1 MQKFNVVFSAAA
13 LAAAS
18 LPAGAVEWWGSQWT
32 GSGEAGY
39 VATTG
44 NTDTSNLVAKLGVTN
59 ERAKWRHTLNLEA
72 LNSEDDGNTTAER
85 YFASWQSDYKLS
97 ERDYL
102 FGRLAYEDDKFSGY
116 DYRTTEAIGYG
127 RRVLDTETMK
137 LDLEA
142 GPGARQSKLEG
153 GGTEKEMILRLA
165 GRYAWQIS
173 EHARFTQDLSSDI
186 GEDATITKSV
196 TALQADV
203 MGNLAMKLSYTVT
216 HTSDVPDDIDKTD
229 TETAV
234 TLVYGF

>member
-1 MQKFNVVFSAAA
+1 MQACKFVFTAVTLSAVSVPASA
-13 LAAAS
+13 LE
-18 LPAGAVEWWGSQWT
+18 LWGSQWA
-32 GSGEAGY
+32 GSGEVGY

-44 NTDTSNLVAKLGVTN
+44 NTETSNLVAKLGVTN
-59 ERAKWRHTLNLEA
+59 ERVKWRHTLNLEA
-72 LNSEDDGNTTAER
+72 LNSEDDGDTTAER

-97 ERDYL
+97 EHDYL

-116 DYRTTEAIGYG
+116 DYRTTQAIGYG
-127 RRVLDTETMK
+127 RRVLDTETMT

-142 GPGARQSKLEG
+142 GPGARQSKLKSD
-153 GGTEKEMILRLA
+153 GTEKEMILRLA

-173 EHARFTQDLSSDI
+173 EHAKFTQDLSSDI

-216 HTSDVPDDIDKTD
+216 HTSDVPEDIDKTD